1 MEKKLKIEVEEIS
14 VVIPTLN
21 RCFTLQRAIESVL
34 QQALMPC
41 EVIVVDNGS
50 SDGTLELIKSKYPT
64 VRILH
69 EKKIGVSAAR
79 NRGIKAAQGR
89 WVALLDS
96 DDEWLPNKLRRQM
109 ESYIDCGKS
118 VRVIHTNEL
127 WRKNNLLVNQLKK
140 HKKTGGNI
148 FIQCLLLCCISPSSV
163 LLRKDL
169 FNDFGCFDENLPAC
183 EDYDLWLR
191 ICSKEDVL
199 FVDENLIIKYGG
211 HDDQLS
217 HRYWAMDRFRVFSL
231 EKLIGGG
238 DLSMGNRTCAYEVLM
253 AKLNVLISGG
263 LKRRNM
269 DLVNFYSKKKEF
281 WIDRGNDP
289 QNKKDNQCNDL
300 NKELDYYRD

>member
-1 MEKKLKIEVEEIS
+1 MKIELEKIS

-21 RCFTLQRAIESVL
+21 RCFTLPRAIESVL
-34 QQALMPC
+34 RQTLMPC

-79 NRGIKAAQGR
+79 NRGIKAAQGS

-96 DDEWLPNKLRRQM
+96 DDEWLPNKLQRQI
-109 ESYIDCGKS
+109 EGYINCGES
-118 VRVIHTNEL
+118 VRVIHTNEH
-127 WRKNNLLVNQLKK
+127 WRKNNLLVNQMKK
-140 HKKTGGNI
+140 HQKTGGNI
-148 FIQCLLLCCISPSSV
+148 FNQCLLLCCISPSSV
-163 LLRKDL
+163 MLRHDL
-169 FNDFGCFDENLPAC
+169 FDDFGYFDENLPAC

-191 ICSKEDVL
+191 ICSKENVL

-217 HRYWAMDRFRVFSL
+217 CRYWAMDRFRVFSL
-231 EKLIGGG
+231 EKLIAGG
-238 DLSMGNRTCAYEVLM
+238 DLSMDNRTCAYEVLM

-269 DLVNFYSKKKEF
+269 DLVSFYSKKKEF
-281 WIDRGNDP
+281 WIDRVSDA
-289 QNKKDNQCNDL
+289 QNNKDNQFTDL

>member
-1 MEKKLKIEVEEIS
+1 
-14 VVIPTLN
+14 
-21 RCFTLQRAIESVL
+21 
-34 QQALMPC
+34 
-41 EVIVVDNGS
+41 VVDNGS
-50 SDGTLELIKSKYPT
+50 SDGTLELIEAKYPT

-96 DDEWLPNKLRRQM
+96 DDEWLPNKLQRQI
-109 ESYIDCGKS
+109 ESYINYGES

-127 WRKNNLLVNQLKK
+127 WRKDNLLVNQMKK
-140 HKKTGGNI
+140 HQKTGGNI
-148 FIQCLLLCCISPSSV
+148 FKQCLLLCCISPSSV
-163 LLRKDL
+163 MLRHDL
-169 FNDFGCFDENLPAC
+169 FDDFGYFDENLPAC

-199 FVDENLIIKYGG
+199 FVDENLIVKYGG

-217 HRYWAMDRFRVFSL
+217 RRYWAMDRFRVFSL
-231 EKLIGGG
+231 EKLIAGG
-238 DLSMGNRTCAYEVLM
+238 DLSMDNRTCAYEVLM

-269 DLVNFYSKKKEF
+269 DLVSFYSKKKEF
-281 WIDRGNDP
+281 WIDRGSDA
-289 QNKKDNQCNDL
+289 QNNKVNQYTDL

>member
-1 MEKKLKIEVEEIS
+1 MKVELEQIS

-21 RCFTLQRAIESVL
+21 RCFTLPRAIESVL

-50 SDGTLELIKSKYPT
+50 SDGTLELLKSKYPT

-79 NRGIKAAQGR
+79 NTGIKAARGR

-96 DDEWLPNKLRRQM
+96 DDEWLPNKLQRQI
-109 ESYIDCGKS
+109 ESYIDCGDS

-127 WRKNNLLVNQLKK
+127 WIKNNLLVNQLKK
-140 HKKTGGNI
+140 HQKTGGNI
-148 FIQCLLLCCISPSSV
+148 FNQCLQLCCISPSSV

-169 FNDFGCFDENLPAC
+169 FNDFGYFDENLPAC

-191 ICSKEDVL
+191 ICSEEEVL

-231 EKLIGGG
+231 EKLIVSGE
-238 DLSMGNRTCAYEVLM
+238 LSLKNRTCAYEVLM
-253 AKLNVLISGG
+253 AKLLVLINGG
-263 LKRRNM
+263 LKRKNM
-269 DLVNFYSKKKEF
+269 DLVSFYSKKKEF
-281 WIDRGNDP
+281 WIDR
-289 QNKKDNQCNDL
+289 CNDDQNQKDKQYYVL

>member
-1 MEKKLKIEVEEIS
+1 MKVELEQIS

-21 RCFTLQRAIESVL
+21 RCFTLPRAIESVL

-50 SDGTLELIKSKYPT
+50 SDGTLELLKSKYPT

-79 NRGIKAAQGR
+79 NTGIKAARGR

-96 DDEWLPNKLRRQM
+96 DDEWLPNKLQRQI
-109 ESYIDCGKS
+109 ESYIDCGDS

-127 WRKNNLLVNQLKK
+127 WIKNNLLVNQLKK
-140 HKKTGGNI
+140 HQKTGGNI
-148 FIQCLLLCCISPSSV
+148 FNQCLQLCCISPSSV

-169 FNDFGCFDENLPAC
+169 FNDFGYFDENLPAC

-191 ICSKEDVL
+191 ICSEEEVL

-231 EKLIGGG
+231 EKLI
-238 DLSMGNRTCAYEVLM
+238 LSGELSLKNRTCAYEVLM
-253 AKLNVLISGG
+253 AKLLVLINGG
-263 LKRRNM
+263 LKRKNM
-269 DLVNFYSKKKEF
+269 DLVSFYSKKKEF
-281 WIDRGNDP
+281 WIDRCNDD
-289 QNKKDNQCNDL
+289 QNKKDKQYYVL

>member
-1 MEKKLKIEVEEIS
+1 MEEIS

-50 SDGTLELIKSKYPT
+50 SDGTLDLIKSKSPT

-96 DDEWLPNKLRRQM
+96 DDEWLPNKLRRQI
-109 ESYIDCGKS
+109 ESYTNCGKS

-148 FIQCLLLCCISPSSV
+148 FNQCLLLCCISPSSV

-169 FNDFGCFDENLPAC
+169 FNDFGYFDENLPAC

-231 EKLIGGG
+231 EKLIAGG